1 MSDNRKK
8 EFVQEYL
15 YAEDYSLFYESY
27 KKKKEKDEPSGV
39 VEIDLNYEATTIIE
53 I

>member
-1 MSDNRKK
+1 MQ

-15 YAEDYSLFYESY
+15 YIEDYSLFYDPAR
-27 KKKKEKDEPSGV
+27 KKKEKDETSYEV
-39 VEIDLNYEATTIIE
+39 LEIDLNHDTKTIIE